1 MKHLVLYC
9 FLFAF
14 GWSAIGHSQPWINTS
29 ELSLRADIETLTD
42 IGIISVPIST
52 YPLMWSGIIKEF
64 DNIDINNVPSEYKSI
79 FWRVKKASKRAFS
92 NIKNKQ
98 VQVTLSNSEKVL
110 RSFGDKQRGKLE
122 IRASSSQ
129 VNKNFAWNLEVARVT
144 DPSDGETSYYEGSY
158 ISSIVGNW
166 VFSLGHIEKWWG
178 ASWDSANLLSNNAK
192 TPLGFSISRNY
203 ANQSDVNF
211 LKWLGRWNVSAF
223 VSKLEKYRYL
233 SKPIFSGISFS
244 TKLTSSLE
252 TSLRFTRLSVN
263 ELPLDDLPV
272 DNLSVDEP
280 AINVENSSLENSSL
294 ENSSLEN
301 SSLENKNQRT
311 MTELDLRWSIP
322 YSVKLGI
329 PTNIYASVTDEGYN
343 NYSSQIF
350 GISSFKTIFDIQW
363 RAYLEY
369 ADTSNSNLEELSNV
383 DEFALANSFQV
394 DGSQINTFQFKQ
406 RAIGSTYGN
415 QSKAI
420 TLGVIGN
427 IDRYQNIELKLQS
440 LKLNESTEG
449 NVLGNQNTF
458 SFNPVKTK
466 RITIKWHLKVD
477 RNNQLDIGLE
487 LNDKIISSHF
497 GQNERYRAQ
506 VSWTHFIQ

>member
-1 MKHLVLYC
+1 MKHLVLSC
-9 FLFAF
+9 FIFAF
-14 GWSAIGHSQPWINTS
+14 GWTQISHSQPWINTS
-29 ELSLRADIETLTD
+29 ELSLRADIETLVD

-64 DNIDINNVPSEYKSI
+64 DNIDINNVPTEYKSI

-92 NIKNKQ
+92 NTDNRKL
-98 VQVTLSNSEKVL
+98 QVTFSNSEKVL

-122 IRASSSQ
+122 VRVSSSQ
-129 VNKNFAWNLEVARVT
+129 VNKNFAWNLEIARVT
-144 DPSDGETSYYEGSY
+144 DPSDGETTYFEGSY

-166 VFSLGHIEKWWG
+166 VVSLGHIEKWWG
-178 ASWDSANLLSNNAK
+178 ASWDSASLLSNNAK

-223 VSKLEKYRYL
+223 VSKLEKDRYL

-252 TSLRFTRLSVN
+252 TSLRLTRLSAD
-263 ELPLDDLPV
+263 ELPV
-272 DNLSVDEP
+272 DGLQV
-280 AINVENSSLENSSL
+280 NVKDNSSDYNLLDSR
-294 ENSSLEN
+294 
-301 SSLENKNQRT
+301 NQKT
-311 MTELDLRWSIP
+311 MTELDFRWSIP
-322 YSVKLGI
+322 YFVKLGS
-329 PTNIYASVTDEGYN
+329 PTNIYASVTNEGEK

-350 GISSFKTIFDIQW
+350 GISSFKTLLGSQW

-369 ADTSNSNLEELSNV
+369 ADTTNSNLEELSDV
-383 DEFALANSFQV
+383 DELALANSSPV
-394 DGSQINTFQFKQ
+394 NFQFKQ

-420 TLGVIGN
+420 TLGIIGN

-440 LKLNESTEG
+440 LNINESTEG
-449 NVLGNQNTF
+449 NVLDAQNTF

-466 RITIKWHLKVD
+466 RITIKWHLQVD
-477 RNNQLDIGLE
+477 RNNQLDIDLE
-487 LNDKIISSHF
+487 LNDKIISSRF

-506 VSWTHFIQ
+506 VSWTHYLN